1 MISIIQR
8 IKDWIKFDFST
19 WTRQN
24 QDCRKNWQRC
34 LKNFSSKTSP
44 VESDYQITSSKKYH
58 DDIMNLVLAVSNLSY
73 TVLVPKE
80 KWFTFEVIH

>member
-1 MISIIQR
+1 MIKM
-8 IKDWIKFDFST
+8 IKEFI
-19 WTRQN
+19 
-24 QDCRKNWQRC
+24 
-34 LKNFSSKTSP
+34 SKTSP

-58 DDIMNLVLAVSNLSY
+58 DDIINLVLAVSNLSY